1 MTAPILISAEE
12 LRELLSGE
20 VRPCVLDVRY
30 RLGFADGHD
39 QYLAGHIPGAVF
51 ADLEEDL
58 AGHGAPSDG
67 RHPLPDDAALEA
79 SARAWGIRAGQTVV
93 VYDDARSL
101 PASRAWWALRRAG
114 IDDVRL
120 LDGGLAAWIEAGGAV
135 APGEVVPE
143 PGDVTLTRPGAAGV
157 LTAGQVAEWDGIL
170 LDARAPE
177 RFRGE
182 SEPIDPFAGHI
193 PGARNLPISEMLT
206 EDGRFRSPE
215 RIAAA
220 FAAVGVGSG
229 PGVGPGVGSGSG
241 SGVDSGSGAGS
252 GPGAEAGVGAL
263 PGSGVDA
270 LPDADGE
277 KVEARIAAYC
287 GSGVTAAQLAL
298 AGALIGR
305 DVAVFPGSWSAWSN
319 TPGLPV
325 ATGE

>member
-12 LRELLSGE
+12 LRELLVESSP
-20 VRPCVLDVRY
+20 RVLDVRY
-30 RLGFADGHD
+30 RLGFTDGHE

-51 ADLEEDL
+51 ADLEGEL
-58 AGHGAPSDG
+58 AGHGAPSEG

-79 SARAWGIRAGQTVV
+79 SARGWGIHAGQTVV

-114 IDDVRL
+114 IGDVRL
-120 LDGGLAAWIEAGGAV
+120 LDGGLAAWTTAGGALD
-135 APGEVVPE
+135 PGEVVPE
-143 PGDVTLTRPGAAGV
+143 PGDVVLARPGAAGV
-157 LTAGQVAEWDGIL
+157 LATGQVAEWDGIL

-182 SEPIDPFAGHI
+182 SEPIDPIAGHI
-193 PGARNLPISEMLT
+193 PGARNLPISEVLA
-206 EDGRFRSPE
+206 EDGRFRPPE

-220 FAAVGVGSG
+220 FAAAGVGSG
-229 PGVGPGVGSGSG
+229 AGAD
-241 SGVDSGSGAGS
+241 VDAGAG
-252 GPGAEAGVGAL
+252 
-263 PGSGVDA
+263 
-270 LPDADGE
+270 
-277 KVEARIAAYC
+277 EARIAAYC

-305 DVAVFPGSWSAWSN
+305 EVVVFPGSWSAWSN

>member
-20 VRPCVLDVRY
+20 VRPRVLDVRY

-39 QYLAGHIPGAVF
+39 EYLAGHIPGAVF
-51 ADLEEDL
+51 ADLEGDL

-67 RHPLPDDAALEA
+67 RHPLPDDAALEV

-120 LDGGLAAWIEAGGAV
+120 LDGGLSAWIAAGGAV
-135 APGEVVPE
+135 EPGEVVPE

-157 LTAGQVAEWDGIL
+157 LTAGQVAEWEGIL

-182 SEPIDPFAGHI
+182 SEPIDPVAGHI

-229 PGVGPGVGSGSG
+229 PGVGSGVGSGS
-241 SGVDSGSGAGS
+241 
-252 GPGAEAGVGAL
+252 GAEAGVGAL
-263 PGSGVDA
+263 PGSGADTLPGLGADA
-270 LPDADGE
+270 LPDAGGE
-277 KVEARIAAYC
+277 EVEARIAAYC

-305 DVAVFPGSWSAWSN
+305 DVVVFPGSWSAWSN